1 MFVKQ
6 ISVFLENKPGRL
18 FNLTKTLAE
27 NGLDIFHITVAETSE
42 YGVIRCVTK
51 DSGRAIEVLK
61 GAGFAVSVTDL
72 VGVDID
78 DRPGSLNEVLAFLSE
93 KNVQIEYLYSF
104 SRNAGKNAAIL
115 LKIDNNPEAAAK
127 LLTENGIKLITD
139 LTK

>member
-27 NGLDIFHITVAETSE
+27 NELDIFHITVAETGE

-61 GAGFAVSVTDL
+61 DAGFAVSVTDL
-72 VGVDID
+72 LGVDIND
-78 DRPGSLNEVLAFLSE
+78 IPGSLNAVLALLSE

-115 LKIDNNPEAAAK
+115 LKIANPEAAAQ
-127 LLTENGIKLITD
+127 LLAENGIKLITD